1 MQKLRDHSGIVNP
14 KPTVLV
20 ADDYPTML
28 KMLSQ
33 ALEVEGYLVLT
44 ATNDKEALKLAADN
58 QHLILVVLEM
68 EATTAAIELCRRLR
82 KFSNVPVIIAVSTN
96 EEHDMVSSLEAGAND
111 FIRKPFTIT
120 EFLARVRVVLR
131 YSDHQAKWLGS
142 QQRNGM

>member
-14 KPTVLV
+14 KPTILV

-33 ALEVEGYLVLT
+33 ALEAEGYSVLT

-68 EATTAAIELCRRLR
+68 EATTAAIELCRQLR
-82 KFSNVPVIIAVSTN
+82 RFSNVPVIC
-96 EEHDMVSSLEAGAND
+96 SLLKLPD
-111 FIRKPFTIT
+111 K
-120 EFLARVRVVLR
+120 
-131 YSDHQAKWLGS
+131 S
-142 QQRNGM
+142 QK